1 MRFEPFRHM
10 EWAKTRP
17 AGIEIDLS
25 RSGLPSLPLAVL
37 SPALEDLDPA
47 EMDGYGPTPLREAI
61 AARYG
66 VSPANVLVT
75 AGATHALFLLGGC
88 LIEPGEPV
96 AVETPG
102 YQAIR
107 HLPTL
112 FGARPVPFERPF
124 EERFRPDPARAEGLF
139 RSGIRLLLLSDL
151 HNPSGVGLAP
161 EQIREMAEVAKRHR
175 ARLLV
180 DEIYA
185 EFLPR
190 EERPAAF
197 RLHPA
202 AITVTGTTKAFGFGG
217 VRIGWA
223 LAEEELVRRAYAF
236 NDYVTVLVP
245 SPSAR
250 LALRLIRRI
259 GPIEQKLRE
268 GVAARRAAFD
278 AWIAGEKR
286 LECVP
291 PDGGIVAF
299 PRLPEGMSGARFAKD
314 LAERHRVRVVPGE
327 FFGAERHVRIAFGEE
342 PDRVREGLRRF
353 SAALDVLGR

>member
-1 MRFEPFRHM
+1 M
-10 EWAKTRP
+10 E
-17 AGIEIDLS
+17 
-25 RSGLPSLPLAVL
+25 
-37 SPALEDLDPA
+37 
-47 EMDGYGPTPLREAI
+47 GYGPSPLREAI

-88 LIEPGEPV
+88 LIEPGDRV

-112 FGARPVPFERPF
+112 FGAHPIPLERPL
-124 EERFRPDPARAEGLF
+124 ENRFRPDPARAEALF
-139 RSGIRLLLLSDL
+139 RIGVRLLLLSDL
-151 HNPSGVGLAP
+151 HNPSGVGLLP
-161 EQIREMAEVAKRHR
+161 EEIRQIAEAAERHG

-190 EERPAAF
+190 EKRPAAF

-202 AITVTGTTKAFGFGG
+202 AITVTGATKAFGFGG

-236 NDYVTVLVP
+236 NDYVTVLIP

-250 LALRLIRRI
+250 LALRLLRGIV
-259 GPIEQKLRE
+259 PIEERLRAA
-268 GVAARRAAFD
+268 VAARRAVFE
-278 AWIAGEKR
+278 AWLAEEKR
-286 LECVP
+286 VACVP

-299 PRLPEGMSGARFAKD
+299 PRLPEGMNGARFAKD
-314 LAERHRVRVVPGE
+314 LAERERVRVVPGE
-327 FFGAERHVRIAFGEE
+327 FFGAERHVRIGFGEE
-342 PDRVREGLRRF
+342 PERVREGLRRF
-353 SAALDVLGR
+353 SAVLDAPGR